1 MSIFISIASYQD
13 PLLASTIKGACMKAS
28 AEKDLVFGVCDQS
41 SSPMDASSLSK
52 KAKIHYEHIDPIL
65 SKGPC
70 WARNRLQSFYQ
81 GEDYFLQIDSHTQF
95 DKDWDVIL
103 MDQLKSLQGLSSEP
117 YFSKPIITAYPRSFE
132 VISIK
137 DEEFELNST
146 DDLVYS
152 IAYRRD
158 SIFMKDLFSRQIGR
172 PLKTKDPVH
181 GFLLAA
187 GCLFTE
193 GNFVTEV
200 PYDPN
205 YYFYGEELSMA
216 LRAFTRGYSFFHIPD
231 VPLFHLYTDTSDIPR
246 KLHWDPED
254 DQKRAI
260 KWTEL
265 DQKSLNRL
273 NNLFAGKVEEP
284 MNLGDERSLED
295 YALISGIDLKNNV
308 VLDLE
313 KATESNFLESL
324 DWKISPLKQ

>member
-13 PLLASTIKGACMKAS
+13 PLLASTIKSACMKAS
-28 AEKDLVFGVCDQS
+28 AEQDLVFGVCDQS
-41 SSPMDASSLSK
+41 SSPIDASSLSK

-95 DKDWDVIL
+95 DKDWDIVL
-103 MDQLKSLQGLSSEP
+103 MGQLRSLQGLSSEP

-137 DEEFELNST
+137 DEEFKLNST

-193 GNFVTEV
+193 GKFVTEV

-205 YYFYGEELSMA
+205 YYFYGEEISLM
-216 LRAFTRGYSFFHIPD
+216 LRAFTRGYSIFHTPNIPIY
-231 VPLFHLYTDTSDIPR
+231 HLYNNDPSTSGR
-246 KLHWDPED
+246 KLHWNPDED
-254 DQKRAI
+254 KNRI
-260 KWTEL
+260 TKWRQLEDNSIARLTNLIRGNLESFWGLGEINSLDEYAAFSGLDYINKKVLDEDKAFEFKNFTEL
-265 DQKSLNRL
+265 KLS
-273 NNLFAGKVEEP
+273 
-284 MNLGDERSLED
+284 
-295 YALISGIDLKNNV
+295 
-308 VLDLE
+308 E
-313 KATESNFLESL
+313 KPF
-324 DWKISPLKQ
+324 